1 MKRFNL
7 TIERLLRVRSA
18 SSLILFLVVL
28 LPGRP
33 VSWASTSKANNPA
46 AIQIFDQAVEL
57 RTALEGKPAS
67 SRILGD
73 YKKVISK
80 YRSVY
85 YQYPGSAKADDALI
99 AVAELYQLMANDQ
112 KDPSYFEHAIKAYK
126 FLIKEYPGSP
136 YRAEALY
143 AIGEIYLNDLRDPT
157 DAQDIFKEF
166 ISKYP
171 HSSKARNAKARL
183 DDLRAEMKQTKKPL
197 VKSASSSVNP
207 VENTDLAARS
217 SGTTPPEKNLATKEA

>member
-1 MKRFNL
+1 MREN
-7 TIERLLRVRSA
+7 RLV
-18 SSLILFLVVL
+18 
-28 LPGRP
+28 PGL
-33 VSWASTSKANNPA
+33 S
-46 AIQIFDQAVEL
+46 
-57 RTALEGKPAS
+57 
-67 SRILGD
+67 GD

-126 FLIKEYPGSP
+126 FLLKEYPGSP
-136 YRAEALY
+136 YRTEALY
-143 AIGEIYLNDLRDPT
+143 TIGEIYLNDLRDPT

-183 DDLRAEMKQTKKPL
+183 DDLRAEMRQAKKTP
-197 VKSASSSVNP
+197 VKSASSSTNS
-207 VENTDLAARS
+207 VENADLAARS
-217 SGTTPPEKNLATKEA
+217 SGTPPPEKNLATKEAANKEIVSEEVAKEQDLVKPPSALRANKENQPTGTKAASNDAVDATPPARLPWRPT